1 MIFLGIVLCFVQK
14 SNAKSNEILT
24 FNVNYY
30 KNENCLNA
38 SYKKDEFNSNCYDF
52 DNYDQCCSSV
62 LIENEKQDNQI
73 INKCYALNSTSYM
86 YQCSIQDNGHYSNR
100 ILYISIFIAIGAIFI
115 IFIGILTYKY
125 KITYDFE
132 QKQLMNVNS
141 YNGYSSLDNNDT

>member
-14 SNAKSNEILT
+14 SHAKSNEILT
-24 FNVNYY
+24 FSVNYY
-30 KNENCLNA
+30 KNENCVNA
-38 SYKKDEFNSNCYDF
+38 SYKKDEYNYNCNDF

-62 LIENEKQDNQI
+62 LIKNEKQDNQI
-73 INKCYALNSTSYM
+73 INKCYALNGTSYM
-86 YQCSIQDNGHYSNR
+86 YQCSTQDNGNYSNR
-100 ILYISIFIAIGAIFI
+100 ILFISIFIAISAIFL
-115 IFIGILTYKY
+115 IFIGVLIYKY